1 MKRLAL
7 VVTTALAVL
16 VMAALPALAD
26 YGNTTVVHGGG
37 GGQTAFTGANI
48 SLGLILVGALVVS
61 GIVALVASRR
71 RASASE

>member
-7 VVTTALAVL
+7 VVTSALAFL

-26 YGNTTVVHGGG
+26 YGDTTVVHGGG
-37 GGQTAFTGANI
+37 GGKTAFTGANI
-48 SLGLILVGALVVS
+48 SLGLILVGALVVA

-71 RASASE
+71 RASTSE